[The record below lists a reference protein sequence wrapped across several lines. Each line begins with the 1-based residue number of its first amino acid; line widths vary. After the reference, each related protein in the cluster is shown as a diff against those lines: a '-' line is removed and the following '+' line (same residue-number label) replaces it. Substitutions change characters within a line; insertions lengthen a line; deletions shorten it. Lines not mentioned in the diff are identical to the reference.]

1 MVDWLARV
9 AYMWIREYWHLF
21 FSTSSTGGKQ
31 SNLGLMLGYIAN
43 ISPCIHNRV
52 IQWEWGQNIGKY
64 VFVTFLYLHFVN
76 GKWKAEKI

>member
-1 MVDWLARV
+1 MVDWFARV

-31 SNLGLMLGYIAN
+31 SNLGLMLDYIAN
-43 ISPCIHNRV
+43 ISPCIHNLV